1 MAWAFLAVK
10 TQPSLR
16 SRALRLLSR
25 REHSREELRRKL
37 VTAAVAGEGEGHC
50 QEIEALLDDLTARG
64 WLSDARFAE
73 HSIRARARRFG
84 PLRLVQ
90 QLRARG
96 VDDEMIAAGFR
107 SAAIDGISNIE
118 VVWKSRFNAPPAD
131 DRERGRQVRF
141 LQARGFPLPEVIRF
155 IKQLSV
161 TGAMEEDHA

>member
-37 VTAAVAGEGEGHC
+37 ATAAVAGEGEGHC
-50 QEIEALLDDLTARG
+50 QEIDALLDDLTARG

-84 PLRLVQ
+84 PLRLVR
-90 QLRARG
+90 QLRERG
-96 VDDEMIAAGFR
+96 VDDETIAAGFR
-107 SAAIDGISNIE
+107 TAALDGVSDMAAI
-118 VVWKSRFNAPPAD
+118 WKSRFTEPPAD
-131 DRERGRQVRF
+131 DRERARQVRF
-141 LQARGFPLPEVIRF
+141 LQGRGFALPEIIRF
-155 IKQLSV
+155 LKQL
-161 TGAMEEDHA
+161 AP